1 MKGFLI
7 HPCGLDNFDIY
18 QDRGDTLDD
27 EFVLSWEDEDRVG
40 GEQAC
45 PLCQHGAVPH
55 CRSRGLA
62 GSYNCTLV
70 RTLQQNQ

>member
-7 HPCGLDNFDIY
+7 YPCELYNLNIY

-40 GEQAC
+40 GEQPC
-45 PLCQHGAVPH
+45 PLCQHGAVPY
-55 CRSRGLA
+55 CWSLGLPCQ
-62 GSYNCTLV
+62 S
-70 RTLQQNQ
+70 LQLNYIHF